1 MFFPTTTGVYSMC
14 DGPALSHG
22 PYLGT
27 VMLCSFSS
35 ILLLS
40 VKACVFS
47 FNSQI
52 EAKASHS
59 LSRQKLH
66 LKKSWGMPVLF
77 LSSVVFALGHTVV
90 AYRTSC
96 RARRKLLFHRVDP
109 EAVRFVEFVFTSNKD
124 MLSNS
129 LIILYKHRITMSD
142 AI

>member
-1 MFFPTTTGVYSMC
+1 MITGVYSMC

-27 VMLCSFSS
+27 VTLCSISS

-40 VKACVFS
+40 VKACIFTV
-47 FNSQI
+47 NYEI
-52 EAKASHS
+52 EAEASS
-59 LSRQKLH
+59 SPAKQKLH

-77 LSSVVFALGHTVV
+77 LSSVVFALGHIVV

-109 EAVRFVEFVFTSNKD
+109 EAV
-124 MLSNS
+124 S
-129 LIILYKHRITMSD
+129 LHASVLIFSD
-142 AI
+142 VIAICIMQEWSQCTLPVL